1 MSRATADALWG
12 TDAVSHALAEPY
24 PDAPTT
30 ELTDA
35 IQAHKDPLG
44 AFRAW
49 ALAQSWP
56 RFCAVVRIVAGVTR
70 EELQRGDR

>member
-12 TDAVSHALAEPY
+12 SAAVDHALADPH
-24 PDAPTT
+24 PDDPTN

-35 IQAHKDPLG
+35 IRAHEDPPG

-49 ALAQSWP
+49 TLAQPWP

-70 EELQRGDR
+70 KELLRED